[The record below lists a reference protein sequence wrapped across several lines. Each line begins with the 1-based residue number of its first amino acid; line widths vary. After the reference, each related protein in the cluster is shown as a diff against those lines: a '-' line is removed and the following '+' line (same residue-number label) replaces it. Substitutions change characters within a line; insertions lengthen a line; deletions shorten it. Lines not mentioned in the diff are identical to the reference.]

1 MREPLTVLNI
11 VLMSFSG
18 ALLADD
24 VTPLPQAHAHND
36 YHHERP
42 LLDALDRG
50 FTSVEADIFLV
61 DGELLV
67 GHDRSELR
75 QERTL
80 QSLYLDPLR
89 ERVLE
94 HDGHV
99 FAEAEPFELLIDI
112 KTRGKS
118 TYEALDQ
125 VLAGY
130 AELFT
135 RVEQGGVLEGPI
147 RAVVSGNRARQVID
161 ADESRFV
168 GVDGRLSNL
177 GDDDPPHLLPWI
189 SDRWGSHF
197 KWDGK
202 GEMPSAERE
211 KLEQIVE
218 QAHAEGRAIRFWA
231 TPETREMWEVLA
243 DAGVDMINTDDLDG
257 LRDFLIERGDNQQG
271 HDRSA
276 NGR

>member
-1 MREPLTVLNI
+1 MREPLIVLSV
-11 VLMSFSG
+11 VLMSLSS
-18 ALLADD
+18 AVHAQD

-36 YHHERP
+36 YHHQRP
-42 LLDALDRG
+42 LHDALDCG

-61 DGELLV
+61 DGELLI

-75 QERTL
+75 PERTL
-80 QSLYLDPLR
+80 QKLYLDPLR
-89 ERVLE
+89 EWVVE

-99 FAEAEPFELLIDI
+99 YAEEMPFELLLDI

-118 TYEALDQ
+118 TYEALDH

-135 RVEQGGVLEGPI
+135 RVEKGEVIEGPI
-147 RAVVSGNRARQVID
+147 RAVVSGNRSRQVID
-161 ADESRFV
+161 ADETRFV

-177 GDDDPPHLLPWI
+177 GDADPPHLLPWI

-202 GEMPSAERE
+202 GEMPSAEKE
-211 KLEQIVE
+211 KLKQIVQ
-218 QAHAEGRAIRFWA
+218 QAHAEGRAVRFWA
-231 TPETREMWEVLA
+231 TPETHEMWEVLA
-243 DAGVDMINTDDLDG
+243 DAGVDKINTDDLDG
-257 LRDFLIERGDNQQG
+257 LQDFLIARNANQ
-271 HDRSA
+271 
-276 NGR
+276 